1 MRTWRAGILHRA
13 KFKIARNSRSTVAIL
28 RRHRPEAGGGA
39 LLTRCLESPC
49 FVPAEDGKPLAAP
62 LKDVTA
68 RNRSAEPSR

>member
-39 LLTRCLESPC
+39 LLNTLPRKSLLR
-49 FVPAEDGKPLAAP
+49 FGGGWQAGG
-62 LKDVTA
+62 
-68 RNRSAEPSR
+68 RSVEECHCTKSER